1 MAENNTE
8 KQRVQELTDKLKQ
21 GLQDLFN
28 SDSYRNY
35 LSTMSKFHNY
45 SFNNTLLIAMQK
57 PDATLVAGYKALQ
70 KNFERHV
77 NKGEKAI
84 RILAPAPY
92 KIKEERDKI
101 DPVTQELLLDKDGN
115 PQKEE
120 VEITIPV
127 FRAVSVFDVAQ
138 TDGKPIPELAAKELL
153 SDVEGYQDMIRAV
166 EAISPVPIELEEI
179 AGDSKGYYDS
189 EAKRIAVQENM
200 SESQTLKT
208 MIHEV
213 AHSKLHSK
221 EVEQD
226 EQMRKD
232 RNTKEVEAESV
243 AYTVCQHFGIDTSD
257 YSFGHIAGWSSGR
270 DTKELRASMDTIRK
284 TASELITGIEGQ
296 LHLLELEK
304 EVVQKETEIT
314 ADTELSNM
322 QKAEKIINEL
332 ESEKSVFS

>member
-1 MAENNTE
+1 
-8 KQRVQELTDKLKQ
+8 
-21 GLQDLFN
+21 
-28 SDSYRNY
+28 
-35 LSTMSKFHNY
+35 MSKFHNY

-57 PDATLVAGYKALQ
+57 PDATLVAGYKAWQ

-120 VEITIPV
+120 VEITIPA

-179 AGDSKGYYDS
+179 AGDSKGYYDR

-213 AHSKLHSK
+213 VHSKLHSK

-226 EQMRKD
+226 EQMKKD
-232 RNTKEVEAESV
+232 RNTKEVEAESI

-257 YSFGHIAGWSSGR
+257 YSFGYIAGWSSGR
-270 DTKELRASMDTIRK
+270 DTKELRSSMDTIRR
-284 TASELITGIEGQ
+284 TASELITGI
-296 LHLLELEK
+296 
-304 EVVQKETEIT
+304 
-314 ADTELSNM
+314 
-322 QKAEKIINEL
+322 
-332 ESEKSVFS
+332 

>member
-8 KQRVQELTDKLKQ
+8 KQRVQELTDKLEQ

-28 SDSYRNY
+28 SDSYCNY
-35 LSTMSKFHNY
+35 LRTMSKFHNY

-57 PDATLVAGYKALQ
+57 PDATLVAGYKAWQ

-120 VEITIPV
+120 VEITIPA
-127 FRAVSVFDVAQ
+127 FRAVSVFDLSQ
-138 TDGKPIPELAAKELL
+138 TDGKPIPELTAKELL

-179 AGDSKGYYDS
+179 AGDSKGYYDR

-213 AHSKLHSK
+213 AHSELHSK

-226 EQMRKD
+226 EQMKKD
-232 RNTKEVEAESV
+232 RNTKEVEALYPCFYNV
-243 AYTVCQHFGIDTSD
+243 D
-257 YSFGHIAGWSSGR
+257 
-270 DTKELRASMDTIRK
+270 
-284 TASELITGIEGQ
+284 
-296 LHLLELEK
+296 LL
-304 EVVQKETEIT
+304 
-314 ADTELSNM
+314 NY
-322 QKAEKIINEL
+322 
-332 ESEKSVFS
+332 FP

>member
-8 KQRVQELTDKLKQ
+8 KQRVQELTDKLEQ

-57 PDATLVAGYKALQ
+57 PDATLVAGYKAWQ

-101 DPVTQELLLDKDGN
+101 APVTQELLLDKDGN

-120 VEITIPV
+120 VEITIPA

-138 TDGKPIPELAAKELL
+138 TDGKPIPELAGKELL

-179 AGDSKGYYDS
+179 AGDSKGYYDR

-226 EQMRKD
+226 EQMKKD
-232 RNTKEVEAESV
+232 RNTKEVEALYSCF
-243 AYTVCQHFGIDTSD
+243 YNID
-257 YSFGHIAGWSSGR
+257 
-270 DTKELRASMDTIRK
+270 
-284 TASELITGIEGQ
+284 
-296 LHLLELEK
+296 LL
-304 EVVQKETEIT
+304 
-314 ADTELSNM
+314 NY
-322 QKAEKIINEL
+322 
-332 ESEKSVFS
+332 FP

>member
-1 MAENNTE
+1 MTRKEQLQEIEERLKNGVEEYFTSE
-8 KQRVQELTDKLKQ
+8 KYASLLRI
-21 GLQDLFN
+21 
-28 SDSYRNY
+28 
-35 LSTMSKFHNY
+35 MSKFHNY

-57 PDATLVAGYKALQ
+57 PDATLVAGYKAWQ

-120 VEITIPV
+120 VEITIPA
-127 FRAVSVFDVAQ
+127 FRAVSVFDLSQ
-138 TDGKPIPELAAKELL
+138 TDGKPIPELTAKELL

-179 AGDSKGYYDS
+179 AGDSKGYYDR

-221 EVEQD
+221 EVE
-226 EQMRKD
+226 
-232 RNTKEVEAESV
+232 
-243 AYTVCQHFGIDTSD
+243 
-257 YSFGHIAGWSSGR
+257 
-270 DTKELRASMDTIRK
+270 
-284 TASELITGIEGQ
+284 
-296 LHLLELEK
+296 
-304 EVVQKETEIT
+304 
-314 ADTELSNM
+314 
-322 QKAEKIINEL
+322 
-332 ESEKSVFS
+332 